1 LVERRPPKPEVEGS
15 SPSSPATNLIA
26 RDFMLKIREY
36 FKSIKVE
43 MNKVSWM
50 SRNQVVN
57 STFIVG
63 VFSFIIAIFL
73 FVLDL
78 GLSEF
83 INILFNF
90 V

>member
-1 LVERRPPKPEVEGS
+1 
-15 SPSSPATNLIA
+15 
-26 RDFMLKIREY
+26 MYKIKEY

-50 SRNQVVN
+50 TRSQVVN
-57 STFIVG
+57 STIIVG
-63 VFSFIIAIFL
+63 VFSFIVAIFL

-78 GLSEF
+78 GLSEI
-83 INILFNF
+83 INVLFNF